1 MTTITRPMPTRPA
14 LPSPPSLVL
23 ATLLLVA
30 LALPGCGKRQL
41 TEDQAVD
48 LLHQRVLAD
57 KLYPA
62 SRQGECL
69 SFEVE
74 QRLDTRYE
82 IAVRE
87 KHGQGCPG
95 DPGTGPVLDRFEVQQ
110 GDGRIRRYDP
120 IAGSYVDYAPEPG
133 SPGG

>member
-1 MTTITRPMPTRPA
+1 MTKARASVMP
-14 LPSPPSLVL
+14 
-23 ATLLLVA
+23 
-30 LALPGCGKRQL
+30 LALPLLTAIVLAVVFALSGCSQREL

-48 LLHQRVLAD
+48 LLARQVLSD
-57 KLYPA
+57 GLYPA

-87 KHGQGCPG
+87 KHGGACPG

-110 GDGRIRRYDP
+110 GDGKLRRYDP
-120 IAGSYVDYAPEPG
+120 IGGAYVDYAAKAT
-133 SPGG
+133 STGG